1 MYLAQS
7 HKGTLLKLKSPWQL
21 KAFTGSVDGWI
32 RGWEGTYCI
41 GRIEIAPVCTATW
54 RQLWDCPFVSQ
65 LQAKFEHLKRIHQE
79 ERMKL
84 EEKRRML
91 EEESIAFSKKKATCD
106 LFQSQSFMAAGS
118 SIKKDKDRK
127 K

>member
-1 MYLAQS
+1 M
-7 HKGTLLKLKSPWQL
+7 LLRRNHS
-21 KAFTGSVDGWI
+21 
-32 RGWEGTYCI
+32 C
-41 GRIEIAPVCTATW
+41 VCASTQC
-54 RQLWDCPFVSQ
+54 QLWELCLVSQ

-106 LFQSQSFMAAGS
+106 LFQSQSFMASGS

>member
-1 MYLAQS
+1 MVGLGLGGYL
-7 HKGTLLKLKSPWQL
+7 L
-21 KAFTGSVDGWI
+21 
-32 RGWEGTYCI
+32 YCKK
-41 GRIEIAPVCTATW
+41 ETAPVLPCGVRYGNCAS
-54 RQLWDCPFVSQ
+54 VSQ

-106 LFQSQSFMAAGS
+106 LFQSQTFMAAGS

>member
-1 MYLAQS
+1 MGECCLAEVEM
-7 HKGTLLKLKSPWQL
+7 T
-21 KAFTGSVDGWI
+21 
-32 RGWEGTYCI
+32 
-41 GRIEIAPVCTATW
+41 PVCV
-54 RQLWDCPFVSQ
+54 LPHGDSYGNCMFVSQ

-91 EEESIAFSKKKATCD
+91 EEESVAFAKKKATCE
-106 LFQSQSFMAAGS
+106 LFPHQSFLASGS
-118 SIKKDKDRK
+118 SIRRDKDRK

>member
-1 MYLAQS
+1 MLG
-7 HKGTLLKLKSPWQL
+7 KKLLLCVLPHGVSY
-21 KAFTGSVDGWI
+21 GN
-32 RGWEGTYCI
+32 
-41 GRIEIAPVCTATW
+41 CT
-54 RQLWDCPFVSQ
+54 FVSQ

-84 EEKRRML
+84 EEKRRIL
-91 EEESIAFSKKKATCD
+91 EEESIAFSKKKANCD

>member
-21 KAFTGSVDGWI
+21 KAFTGSMDGWI
-32 RGWEGTYCI
+32 RA
-41 GRIEIAPVCTATW
+41 GRAPTVLREKLLLRVLPRGVSYGNCAS
-54 RQLWDCPFVSQ
+54 VSQ

-106 LFQSQSFMAAGS
+106 LFQSQTFMAAGS

>member
-1 MYLAQS
+1 MA
-7 HKGTLLKLKSPWQL
+7 
-21 KAFTGSVDGWI
+21 
-32 RGWEGTYCI
+32 
-41 GRIEIAPVCTATW
+41 AT
-54 RQLWDCPFVSQ
+54 RCQLWELLFVSQ

-91 EEESIAFSKKKATCD
+91 EEESVAFAKKKATCE
-106 LFQSQSFMAAGS
+106 LFPNQSFMASGS
-118 SIKKDKDRK
+118 SIRKDSDRK